1 MGQSYTPHSTL
12 HIYRRLFSYSA
23 HDSPTG
29 VSADRRQHK
38 STGALVLSSLRD
50 LQLPTRITSLSRL
63 SEIEH
68 ITGVFLD
75 NIIAPYLEEFSFPN
89 YYTRSMRPMD
99 AITSFLRRSACS
111 LLSLSICFSNY
122 RPYIETFTNLL
133 QSMPSLNTLSLLS
146 VTTPI
151 CHGYAYRDGYDPWNI
166 LQLVAKVLSSQNTS
180 LQQNFYQTSRLWN
193 IPEGLIYIQEIYG
206 DLYSLPP
213 ANNALHGP
221 FHSLKLEL
229 HPYLKT

>member
-1 MGQSYTPHSTL
+1 MEDLKFHLTCPRLEKANLSFFLLDGLGTNIQWDNLTHLTLRCIFIEDSFLILRTTP
-12 HIYRRLFSYSA
+12 RLVFCK
-23 HDSPTG
+23 

-89 YYTRSMRPMD
+89 YYTRSMRPME

-133 QSMPSLNTLSLLS
+133 QSIPSLNTLSLLS

-166 LQLVAKVLSSQNTS
+166 LQLVAKVLSSQTTRIFTKP
-180 LQQNFYQTSRLWN
+180 QDF
-193 IPEGLIYIQEIYG
+193 GIYRK
-206 DLYSLPP
+206 
-213 ANNALHGP
+213 A
-221 FHSLKLEL
+221 
-229 HPYLKT
+229 